1 MLSRRLLP
9 KEPKVV
15 TMALTSSDG
24 GCAVEDQAG
33 GESIESGE
41 VAAADAGA
49 E

>member
-1 MLSRRLLP
+1 MGSAEQRCGGGG
-9 KEPKVV
+9 
-15 TMALTSSDG
+15 SSVG

-33 GESIESGE
+33 GESIASGE